1 MKKYLFALS
10 VFFIFIFSSCSKKD
24 VVNPYSAERKQ
35 LENQI
40 DQSNSNDNQINNT
53 NIDIDLTK
61 MSATMIYAEVFNMLI
76 EPEKYENKRVKM
88 RGYFTIYNENTNDE
102 VYSVIVPDATACCQ
116 QGIEFFYNFENT
128 KPAQNAD
135 IIVTGI
141 FKVHTMQNGIT
152 YNYINAESIALVN

>member
-53 NIDIDLTK
+53 NIDFDLTK

-76 EPEKYENKRVKM
+76 EPEKYENKRLKM
-88 RGYFTIYNENTNDE
+88 KGLFTIYNEGTNDE

-152 YNYINAESIALVN
+152 YNYINAESITLVN

>member
-1 MKKYLFALS
+1 MKKYLFTLS

-40 DQSNSNDNQINNT
+40 DQSNSNDKQINNT
-53 NIDIDLTK
+53 NIDFDLTK

-76 EPEKYENKRVKM
+76 EPEKYENKRLKM
-88 RGYFTIYNENTNDE
+88 KGLFTIYNEGTNDE

-116 QGIEFFYNFENT
+116 QGIEFFYNFENR
-128 KPAQNAD
+128 PASGSE

-141 FKVHTMQNGIT
+141 FKIHQLSEENGIT
-152 YNYINAESIALVN
+152 YNYIQAENVE